1 MAGQQIGYVRV
12 STVEQNT
19 ARQLDGV
26 ELDKIFEDKCSGK
39 NTDRPALKACLEY
52 VREGDTLHVHEIS
65 RLARNMADLNRLVD
79 ELTAK
84 GVAVKFHKEGL
95 EFNASKA
102 TDAMMKLLF
111 QVMGAFAE
119 FERNMIR
126 ERQAEGIAKAK
137 AEGKYRGGQDKL
149 DDAQVGELRR
159 LAAEGVSKA
168 RLARDFNITRPTV
181 YRYLKAGE

>member
-1 MAGQQIGYVRV
+1 MSNGQQVGYIRV

-26 ELDKIFEDKCSGK
+26 TLDKVFEDKCSGK
-39 NTDRPALKACLEY
+39 DTNRPALQECLAY
-52 VREGDTLHVHEIS
+52 LREGDTLHVHEIS
-65 RLARNMADLNRLVD
+65 RLARNMADLNRMVD
-79 ELTAK
+79 ELTAR

-126 ERQAEGIAKAK
+126 ERQAEGIAKAR

-149 DDAQVGELRR
+149 DAGQVAELRR

-168 RLARDFNITRPTV
+168 RLARDFGITRPTV
-181 YRYLKAGE
+181 YRYLAED

>member
-126 ERQAEGIAKAK
+126 ERQAEGIAKA
-137 AEGKYRGGQDKL
+137 
-149 DDAQVGELRR
+149 V
-159 LAAEGVSKA
+159 VSFA
-168 RLARDFNITRPTV
+168 FFITRAFLFTSCSVAFPSAKLQRAV
-181 YRYLKAGE
+181 

>member
-1 MAGQQIGYVRV
+1 MAGQNVGYIRV

-19 ARQLDGV
+19 ARQLDGLA
-26 ELDKIFEDKCSGK
+26 LDKVFEDKCSGK
-39 NTDRPALKACLEY
+39 DTNRPALQACLEY

-65 RLARNMADLNRLVD
+65 RLARNMGDLNRIVD
-79 ELTAK
+79 DLTAK

-137 AEGKYRGGQDKL
+137 AEGKYRGGQEKL
-149 DDAQVGELRR
+149 DDEQVAELRR

-168 RLARDFNITRPTV
+168 KLARDFNVTRPTV
-181 YRYLKAGE
+181 YRYLKADD

>member
-1 MAGQQIGYVRV
+1 MAGQNIGYIRV
-12 STVEQNT
+12 SSVEQNT
-19 ARQLDGV
+19 ARQLDGI
-26 ELDKIFEDKCSGK
+26 ELDKVFEDRCSGK

-137 AEGKYRGGQDKL
+137 AAGKYRGGLDKL
-149 DDAQVGELRR
+149 DAEQVAELRR

-181 YRYLKAGE
+181 YRYLAEA

>member
-149 DDAQVGELRR
+149 DDAQVAELRR